1 MIVERSRS
9 DPYNHIH
16 ILLWPVVVKKTNA
29 KKWQKIFQIFLLQMI
44 ECCWMMKNE
53 KKTPV
58 IPCVSWIMENQKPT
72 SFLDQIRPNTH
83 GRYRY
88 AGSIFGSS
96 LRLGFKVQNVVW
108 INNTIKVW
116 LSDPIGKQLHIL
128 IVWWQCV
135 CIKRDKTLTLT
146 HTGRFMAIHS
156 WMLNHVQL
164 VNLYLLFIFTNFYKC
179 DWVEH
184 FI

>member
-1 MIVERSRS
+1 MASRRQENKCKKNGKKFFKYFSYRCLNVVEWWKMKRKPQSSHVCLGSWKIKNRPHFWS
-9 DPYNHIH
+9 IISTKYT
-16 ILLWPVVVKKTNA
+16 WP
-29 KKWQKIFQIFLLQMI
+29 IPL
-44 ECCWMMKNE
+44 CC
-53 KKTPV
+53 
-58 IPCVSWIMENQKPT
+58 
-72 SFLDQIRPNTH
+72 
-83 GRYRY
+83 
-88 AGSIFGSS
+88 SIFGSS

-128 IVWWQCV
+128 IVWRQCV

>member
-1 MIVERSRS
+1 MAKNFSNISLT
-9 DPYNHIH
+9 DAWM
-16 ILLWPVVVKKTNA
+16 LLNDEKWKENPSHPMCVLDHGKSKTDL
-29 KKWQKIFQIFLLQMI
+29 IFGPLF
-44 ECCWMMKNE
+44 
-53 KKTPV
+53 
-58 IPCVSWIMENQKPT
+58 
-72 SFLDQIRPNTH
+72 RPNTH

-96 LRLGFKVQNVVW
+96 LRLGFKVQNVAW

-146 HTGRFMAIHS
+146 HTNTLEDLWPSIHECWTMYNWS
-156 WMLNHVQL
+156 TCTFCSFLQ
-164 VNLYLLFIFTNFYKC
+164 IFTNAIESNILYNP
-179 DWVEH
+179 VLL
-184 FI
+184 